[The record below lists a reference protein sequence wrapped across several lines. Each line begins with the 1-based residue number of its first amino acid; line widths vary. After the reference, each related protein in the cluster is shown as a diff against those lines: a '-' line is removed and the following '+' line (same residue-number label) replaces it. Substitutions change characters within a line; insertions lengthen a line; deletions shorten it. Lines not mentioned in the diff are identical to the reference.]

1 MCPNERGFQVKHR
14 WGLGTVWGGGS
25 VHGTFGS
32 HVACNGGEKGGE
44 TSRQSARE
52 AKKAGWGHG
61 VQSKTGDRVASSRYL
76 EIVVKTFHL
85 AEVERELRTAENGA
99 G

>member
-1 MCPNERGFQVKHR
+1 MAHLR
-14 WGLGTVWGGGS
+14 
-25 VHGTFGS
+25 S
-32 HVACNGGEKGGE
+32 HVVCNRGEKGGE

-52 AKKAGWGHG
+52 AKKAGWGHR

-76 EIVVKTFHL
+76 EIVVKTFHWP
-85 AEVERELRTAENGA
+85 EVERELRTAENGP